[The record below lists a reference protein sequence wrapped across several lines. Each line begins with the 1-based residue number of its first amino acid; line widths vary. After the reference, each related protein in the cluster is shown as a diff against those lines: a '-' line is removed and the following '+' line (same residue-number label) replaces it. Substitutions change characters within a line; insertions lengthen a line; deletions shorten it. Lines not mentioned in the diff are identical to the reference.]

1 MNKRL
6 ITVATIIILLCL
18 CTISVW
24 AYYQYELNKPVIG
37 ADDVSV
43 IEIRSG
49 QSFNSITHQL
59 ISEGVLDSPWIMKVY
74 GRVSGLSSQLKAGE
88 YRLEGALTI
97 PQLVDIL
104 VSGRSISYQITL
116 VEGWTFKEVLNELS
130 RHNKIKQVV
139 GDNKPLEILSAV
151 TDQYQHPEGLFF
163 PDTYAYK
170 KNDTD
175 LSILVRAFNRMQKV
189 LKEEWELR
197 DKTVPLASPYEA
209 LILASIVE
217 KETGDASEREQI
229 AGVFVRRI
237 NKGMRLQ
244 TDPTVIYGL
253 GDDYK
258 GNITRA
264 HLRQYTPYN
273 TYRID
278 GLPPTPIALAGREAI
293 HAALHPDS
301 SKSLYFVAKGN
312 GLHYFSETLKEHV
325 NAVNKYQIYK
335 REKSYRSTK

>member
-1 MNKRL
+1 MKKRIIVL
-6 ITVATIIILLCL
+6 ATIVFLLGL
-18 CTISVW
+18 SAIFAG
-24 AYYQYELNKPVIG
+24 AYYKYELDKPVVELG
-37 ADDVSV
+37 ESRV

-59 ISEGVLDSPWIMKVY
+59 ISEGVLDSPWIMKIY
-74 GRVSGLSSQLKAGE
+74 GRVSGLSSKLKAGE
-88 YRLEGALTI
+88 YRLEGELTI
-97 PQLVDIL
+97 PQLVDIF
-104 VSGRSISYQITL
+104 VSGRSVSYQITL
-116 VEGWTFKEVLNELS
+116 VEGWTFKELLKELS
-130 RHNKIKQVV
+130 RHNKIKKVV
-139 GDNKPLEILSAV
+139 GDKKPIDILAAV

-170 KNDTD
+170 KDDTD

-189 LKEEWELR
+189 LEEEWALR
-197 DKTVPLASPYEA
+197 DKSVPLASPYEA

-264 HLRQYTPYN
+264 HLKQYTPYN
-273 TYRID
+273 TYRIN

-293 HAALHPDS
+293 HATLHPDS
-301 SKSLYFVAKGN
+301 SKALYFVAKGN